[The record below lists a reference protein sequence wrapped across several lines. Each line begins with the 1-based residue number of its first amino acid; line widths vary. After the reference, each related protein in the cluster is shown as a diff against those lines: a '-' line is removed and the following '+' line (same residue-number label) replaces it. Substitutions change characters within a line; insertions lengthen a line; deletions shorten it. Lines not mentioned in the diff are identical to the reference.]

1 MRLPTKPTITL
12 KVQRV
17 IGMGQGTTCHWNGAV
32 AKMSV
37 DTRFCNHDLIK
48 EDDKNDH
55 SCIQNS

>member
-37 DTRFCNHDLIK
+37 DIRFCNDDLIK
-48 EDDKNDH
+48 EDD
-55 SCIQNS
+55 